1 MKRRQFITLLGGAA
15 AWPIAARAQPSER
28 IRRIGVLQGLA
39 ANDPEGQD
47 RFDALLHTLQQ
58 LGWTDGRN
66 LQIVHRFTEGDADH
80 ARTYAA
86 ELVALAPDLIL
97 TSGASTLGVT
107 VVFVGAADPV
117 GAGFVESLGRPG
129 GNATGFTSYEY
140 SMSGKW
146 LELLKEMA
154 PGMKRVAVLRD
165 PAISAGIGQF
175 GSIQT
180 AAPSLGVELT
190 PINVRD
196 ATEIEQRQTL
206 RALCRW
212 RSDRDNERVCSRASR
227 SDHHASSPTQAA
239 GGLLRAL
246 LRYQRRLGFLWS

>member
-66 LQIVHRFTEGDADH
+66 LQIVHRFTDGDADR

-97 TSGASTLGVT
+97 TSGASTLGVMLQVSRAVP

-180 AAPSLGVELT
+180 AAPSLGVEL
-190 PINVRD
+190 
-196 ATEIEQRQTL
+196 A
-206 RALCRW
+206 
-212 RSDRDNERVCSRASR
+212 
-227 SDHHASSPTQAA
+227 
-239 GGLLRAL
+239 
-246 LRYQRRLGFLWS
+246 